1 MKKIVELLID
11 WDNLEFDD
19 LGVEVMS
26 IVDSPAIGIDF
37 LAFAEEKFVDP
48 EPGESEEEYVS
59 RCIPVLK
66 GEGYDDDQAAAICYD
81 SFDLEDACTP
91 GYEAIGLKPKG
102 GRMVPNCVPI
112 QNAQEFASYN
122 DYPEAAKNNAQRA
135 LDWAEENGWGDC
147 GTAVGKARAN
157 QLAKGEMITEDTIAR
172 MASFARQKQNSET
185 PYSEGCGK
193 LMWDAW
199 GGTAGIEWAQTKLKT
214 IRQEQQEELIIQM
227 AEMYGETVDYE
238 NAVYVDGTKANFE
251 NIGDYVKGIGALDI
265 LSKRGLDEEPEI
277 KYRYTGP
284 ITSNSRNFCK
294 AMVRLNKLYTRQ
306 EIRDMDSSINTG
318 FRHRGRAYSIFDF
331 KGGVNCKHY
340 WEEVEVYKE
349 GRQTVVMSKGRA
361 DGRAGRIA
369 TASND
374 YWRYP
379 FSSFSFSDDEQM
391 IISGPAMTPDSLILR
406 KDEMGNPF
414 HVFFSKDTIKKIAE
428 KFFEYNKMNNTDVNH
443 DDNIT
448 TNNTLLESWIV
459 SDPEMD
465 KSKAMGFNVPEG
477 TWFVSYKIND
487 EETWNKIKEGELAG
501 FSVAGQFIEKAT
513 KA

>member
-37 LAFAEEKFVDP
+37 LAF
-48 EPGESEEEYVS
+48 SEE
-59 RCIPVLK
+59 
-66 GEGYDDDQAAAICYD
+66 D
-81 SFDLEDACTP
+81 FDLDEACQP

-102 GRMVPNCVPI
+102 GRMVPNCVPVEMVH
-112 QNAQEFASYN
+112 EFASYN
-122 DYPEAAKNNAQRA
+122 DYPEAAKTNAQRA

-157 QLAKGEMITEDTIAR
+157 QLAKGENITEDTIAR

-199 GGTAGIEWAQTKLKT
+199 GGTAGIEWAQAKLKT
-214 IRQEQQEELIIQM
+214 IRQEQREELILQM

-265 LSKRGLDEEPEI
+265 LSKQDITKEPEI

-284 ITSNSRNFCK
+284 ISSNSRNFCR

-306 EIRDMDSSINTG
+306 EIRDMDRSINTG
-318 FRHRGRAYSIFDF
+318 FRHDRSPYSIFDF

-361 DGRAGRIA
+361 DGRAGQIA

-379 FSSFSFSDDEQM
+379 GSFAFSDDDQM

-406 KDEMGNPF
+406 KDEQGNPF

-448 TNNTLLESWIV
+448 TDNTLLESWIV
-459 SDPEMD
+459 DDPEMD
-465 KSKAMGFNVPEG
+465 KAKAMGFKVPQG
-477 TWFVSYKIND
+477 TWMVSYKIND
-487 EETWNKIKEGELAG
+487 EETWKQIKEGNLAG

-513 KA
+513 KF

>member
-1 MKKIVELLID
+1 MNKIVELLID

-26 IVDSPAIGIDF
+26 IVDSPAIGVDF
-37 LAFAEEKFVDP
+37 LAF
-48 EPGESEEEYVS
+48 SEE
-59 RCIPVLK
+59 
-66 GEGYDDDQAAAICYD
+66 Q
-81 SFDLEDACTP
+81 FDLDDACQA

-102 GRMVPNCVPI
+102 GRMVPNCVPVDM
-112 QNAQEFASYN
+112 AHEFASYN

-157 QLAKGEMITEDTIAR
+157 QLAKGENITEDTIAR

-214 IRQEQQEELIIQM
+214 IRQEQREELILQM

-238 NAVYVDGTKANFE
+238 NTVYIDGTKSNFE
-251 NIGDYVKGIGALDI
+251 NVGDYLKGIVGLDI
-265 LSKRGLDEEPEI
+265 LGKQDADKEPEI
-277 KYRYTGP
+277 KFRYTGP
-284 ITSNSRNFCK
+284 ISGNSRSFCK
-294 AMVRLNKLYTRQ
+294 AMVRLNKLYTRD

-318 FRHRGRAYSIFDF
+318 FRHNGQPYSIFDF
-331 KGGVNCKHY
+331 KGGVNCRHY
-340 WEEVEVYKE
+340 WEEVEMYKE

-361 DGRAGRIA
+361 NGRAGQIA
-369 TASND
+369 SSANNE
-374 YWRYP
+374 WHYP
-379 FSSFSFSDDEQM
+379 GTFAFSDDDQM
-391 IISGPAMTPDSLILR
+391 IVTGPSMIPDQLILR
-406 KDEMGNPF
+406 KDEQGNPF
-414 HVFFSKDTIKKIAE
+414 HVFFSKDTVAKIAQ
-428 KFFEYNKMNNTDVNH
+428 KFFEYNKQNNTDINH
-443 DDNIT
+443 DDDVT

-459 SDPEMD
+459 LDPNMD
-465 KSKAMGFNVPEG
+465 KSKAMGFEVPSG
-477 TWFVSYKIND
+477 TWMSSYKIND
-487 EETWNKIKEGELAG
+487 EETWKKIKAGELNG

>member
-1 MKKIVELLID
+1 MNKIVELLID

-37 LAFAEEKFVDP
+37 LAF
-48 EPGESEEEYVS
+48 SEEADENQ
-59 RCIPVLK
+59 
-66 GEGYDDDQAAAICYD
+66 EAM
-81 SFDLEDACTP
+81 E
-91 GYEAIGLKPKG
+91 EAIL
-102 GRMVPNCVPI
+102 
-112 QNAQEFASYN
+112 A
-122 DYPEAAKNNAQRA
+122 
-135 LDWAEENGWGDC
+135 
-147 GTAVGKARAN
+147 
-157 QLAKGEMITEDTIAR
+157 LAK
-172 MASFARQKQNSET
+172 Q
-185 PYSEGCGK
+185 
-193 LMWDAW
+193 
-199 GGTAGIEWAQTKLKT
+199 
-214 IRQEQQEELIIQM
+214 
-227 AEMYGETVDYE
+227 YGETVDYE
-238 NAVYVDGTKANFE
+238 NAIFVDGTKANFE

-284 ITSNSRNFCK
+284 ISSNSRNFCR
-294 AMVRLNKLYTRQ
+294 AMVRLNKLYTRE

-340 WEEVEVYKE
+340 WEEVEVYKD

-379 FSSFSFSDDEQM
+379 FSSFSFSDDEKM
-391 IISGPAMTPDSLILR
+391 IISGPAMTPNNLILR
-406 KDEMGNPF
+406 KDENGNPF
-414 HVFFSKDTIKKIAE
+414 HVFFSKETIEKIAE

-459 SDPEMD
+459 NDPEMD
-465 KSKAMGFNVPEG
+465 KSKSMGFNVPQG
-477 TWFVSYKIND
+477 TWMVSYKIND
-487 EETWNKIKEGELAG
+487 EATWKKIKEGELAG

-513 KA
+513 KL

>member
-37 LAFAEEKFVDP
+37 LAFSEEKFV
-48 EPGESEEEYVS
+48 EPNSGETEDEFIS

-66 GEGYDDDQAAAICYD
+66 GEGYDDDQAAAICYN
-81 SFDLEDACTP
+81 SFDPQESME
-91 GYEAIGLKPKG
+91 EAILK
-102 GRMVPNCVPI
+102 
-112 QNAQEFASYN
+112 
-122 DYPEAAKNNAQRA
+122 
-135 LDWAEENGWGDC
+135 
-147 GTAVGKARAN
+147 
-157 QLAKGEMITEDTIAR
+157 LAKE
-172 MASFARQKQNSET
+172 
-185 PYSEGCGK
+185 
-193 LMWDAW
+193 
-199 GGTAGIEWAQTKLKT
+199 
-214 IRQEQQEELIIQM
+214 
-227 AEMYGETVDYE
+227 YGETVDYE
-238 NAVYVDGTKANFE
+238 TTVFIDGTQTNFE

-265 LSKRGLDEEPEI
+265 LSKQDITKEPEI

-284 ITSNSRNFCK
+284 ISSNSRNFCK
-294 AMVRLNKLYTRQ
+294 AMVRLNKLYTRE
-306 EIRDMDSSINTG
+306 EIRDMDRSINTG
-318 FRHRGRAYSIFDF
+318 FRHDRSPYSIFDF

-361 DGRAGRIA
+361 DGRAGQIA

-379 FSSFSFSDDEQM
+379 GSFAFSDDDQM

-406 KDEMGNPF
+406 KDEQGNPF

-448 TNNTLLESWIV
+448 TDNTLLESWIV
-459 SDPEMD
+459 DDPEMD
-465 KSKAMGFNVPEG
+465 KAKAMGFKVPTG
-477 TWFVSYKIND
+477 TWMVSYKIND
-487 EETWNKIKEGELAG
+487 EATWKQIKEGNLAG

-513 KA
+513 KF